1 MRPVIPVPAR
11 DSGELKVNNVKIHG
25 KVGLRFQLIPWIF
38 DAMSEIEPSD
48 AALNS
53 DTPNL
58 SDLSQRD
65 KPWDKH
71 RANADKVA
79 AYYAGSE
86 FQDYSDRV
94 HYCSE
99 FLDFR
104 LVPDANDGEIKL
116 KLNSAFFCRV
126 RHCAVCQWRR
136 SLMWKAKAYKI
147 LPRIVA
153 QFPTHRWLFVTL
165 TVRNCQIAELRSTL
179 DWMHESFKR
188 LTKLRDFPAIGWIKS
203 TEVTRGK
210 DGSAHPHFHCL
221 LMVQPSYFGKNYMKQ
236 SEWVELWRRSL
247 RADYNPVM
255 DVQAIKKGVQPS
267 TLIPE
272 LLKYCTKESDL
283 TADRE
288 WFLELTRQ
296 MHKSRTIATGGVLKD
311 YLRDLEREPED
322 LIGKGEDNEDEL
334 DEVHLYF
341 GWKREKKKYKMI

>member
-1 MRPVIPVPAR
+1 
-11 DSGELKVNNVKIHG
+11 
-25 KVGLRFQLIPWIF
+25 
-38 DAMSEIEPSD
+38 MSEIEPSD
-48 AALNS
+48 AALIS

-71 RANADKVA
+71 RANADKVSV
-79 AYYAGSE
+79 YYAGSE
-86 FQDYSDRV
+86 FHEYSDRI

-104 LVPDANDGEIKL
+104 LTSDSSDGTMKL
-116 KLNSAFFCRV
+116 KLDAARFCRV
-126 RHCAVCQWRR
+126 RHCPVCQWRR

-147 LPRIVA
+147 LPKIVNEY
-153 QFPTHRWLFVTL
+153 PTHRWLFVTL
-165 TVRNCQIAELRSTL
+165 TLKNCRITELRSTL

-188 LTKLRDFPAIGWIKS
+188 LTKLKDFPAIGWIKS

-247 RADYNPVM
+247 RIDYNPVL
-255 DVQAIKKGVQPS
+255 DVQAIKKGNSPA

-296 MHKSRTIATGGVLKD
+296 MHKSRTIAAGGVLKD
-311 YLRDLEREPED
+311 YLQDLEREPED
-322 LIGKGEDNEDEL
+322 LIGKDQNQEDQVDEG
-334 DEVHLYF
+334 HLYF
-341 GWKREKKKYKMI
+341 GWRRKIKKYKLIEK